1 MKLAQYIKNA
11 RIYKGMTQKDTAV
24 KLGTSVVFVSL
35 MESGESKIPLDKLK
49 KLIDIYGMSKAKV
62 VKLAICEYE
71 KKLLEE
77 LL

>member
-49 KLIDIYGMSKAKV
+49 KLIKIYSLHKSEV
-62 VKLAICEYE
+62 VKLAVDQYE
-71 KKLLEE
+71 KMLLQE

>member
-11 RIYKGMTQKDTAV
+11 RIYKGMTQKETAV

-35 MESGESKIPLDKLK
+35 MESGESKIPLDKLRR
-49 KLIDIYGMSKAKV
+49 LIKIYSLHKSEV
-62 VKLAICEYE
+62 VKLAVDEYE
-71 KKLLEE
+71 KLLLQE